1 MFSKIYLD
9 TAPLIYFLENHPRYA
24 LKVQDILQ
32 GNSSDGCKFATSVI
46 TNVEYLPK
54 PMRENKQD
62 LVFAYN
68 ALKSILNM
76 EVISVIEDISMEA
89 VKIRIKYPGIK
100 ALDSIHL
107 ASAVHSGCDAFLTN
121 DEQLKQVSEI
131 QILYLEE
138 M

>member
-89 VKIRIKYPGIK
+89 ARN
-100 ALDSIHL
+100 ALAMGLSQ
-107 ASAVHSGCDAFLTN
+107 A
-121 DEQLKQVSEI
+121 QVS
-131 QILYLEE
+131 QITGLSVEDIARL
-138 M
+138 

>member
-1 MFSKIYLD
+1 M
-9 TAPLIYFLENHPRYA
+9 
-24 LKVQDILQ
+24 
-32 GNSSDGCKFATSVI
+32 
-46 TNVEYLPK
+46 
-54 PMRENKQD
+54 
-62 LVFAYN
+62 VFAYN

-76 EVISVIEDISMEA
+76 EFISVIEDISMEA